1 MAVYES
7 PRYKSLGF
15 YVNGDF
21 RRFGG
26 GIYRTE
32 DPEEIAVLDGISDA
46 VRVDEVIPEAVTKE
60 PKVPEEPQVVA
71 DVKPAAKPRKT
82 SAK

>member
-7 PRYKSLGF
+7 PRYKELGF
-15 YVNGDF
+15 YVNGNF

-26 GIYRTE
+26 GIYQTD

-46 VRVDEVIPEAVTKE
+46 VRVDEVKTEE
-60 PKVPEEPQVVA
+60 PREEPQVVA
-71 DVKPAAKPRKT
+71 DVSEETTAKPAAKPRKT

>member
-1 MAVYES
+1 MVVYES
-7 PRYKSLGF
+7 PRYKELGF

-26 GIYRTE
+26 GIYRTD
-32 DPEEIAVLDGISDA
+32 DPEEIAVLDTISDA
-46 VRVDEVIPEAVTKE
+46 VRIT
-60 PKVPEEPQVVA
+60 EEPQVVA
-71 DVKPAAKPRKT
+71 DVTEKVTVAPTTKPRKT

>member
-7 PRYKSLGF
+7 PRYPELGF
-15 YVNGDF
+15 YVNGNF

-32 DPEEIAVLDGISDA
+32 DPEEIAVLDAISDA
-46 VRVDEVIPEAVTKE
+46 VRVDEVK
-60 PKVPEEPQVVA
+60 PEEPQVVA
-71 DVKPAAKPRKT
+71 EVSEETTAKPAAKPRKT